1 MPGFRLLF
9 FRYSRE
15 KKLITKKILVLSHKV
30 FLPKKINRKNN
41 SKIIKN
47 KIWKCIEIS
56 ETFAILTNDLTK
68 EFGKII
74 AVNNLNLKIP
84 YGVTYGLLGP
94 NGAGKTTTVRMLNS
108 IITPTSGSAQV
119 VGYNTITQSKQVKIN
134 SGFLPETPGLYQKLT
149 AKEFLEFVGE
159 LYYLPKEV
167 IFSRIDEL
175 IGIFDLEG
183 RENDLLEGYS
193 RGMKQKVCLCAAL
206 IQDPKIIF
214 LDEPTSNLDPAAAR
228 MVKDLI
234 SDLTKKADKTIFICT
249 HLLDA
254 AEELCDLIGIIDNG
268 ILKVEGSPKEIIES
282 SKAEDLEDAYLKI
295 MGETRIEDLL
305 AWREEGPRI
314 SEKVKKEKK
323 KRK

>member
-1 MPGFRLLF
+1 M
-9 FRYSRE
+9 S
-15 KKLITKKILVLSHKV
+15 LIT
-30 FLPKKINRKNN
+30 
-41 SKIIKN
+41 
-47 KIWKCIEIS
+47 
-56 ETFAILTNDLTK
+56 ETYAILTNDLTK
-68 EFGKII
+68 EFGKIV

-119 VGYNTITQSKQVKIN
+119 VGYDIIDQSKQVKIN

-175 IGIFDLEG
+175 LSIFDLKG

-234 SDLTKKADKTIFICT
+234 SDLAKKADKTIFICT

-254 AEELCDLIGIIDNG
+254 AEELCDLIGIISDG
-268 ILKVEGSPKEIIES
+268 VLKVEGSPREIIES
-282 SKAEDLEDAYLKI
+282 AKAGNLEDAYLKI
-295 MGETRIEDLL
+295 MGVSHIEDLL
-305 AWREEGPRI
+305 AWREKVPRRYN
-314 SEKVKKEKK
+314 KDEKK
-323 KRK
+323 KIKKGKKY

>member
-1 MPGFRLLF
+1 MCVKITENFAI
-9 FRYSRE
+9 
-15 KKLITKKILVLSHKV
+15 ITK
-30 FLPKKINRKNN
+30 
-41 SKIIKN
+41 
-47 KIWKCIEIS
+47 
-56 ETFAILTNDLTK
+56 DLTK
-68 EFGKII
+68 NFKNIV
-74 AVNNLNLKIP
+74 AVKDLNIKIP
-84 YGVTYGLLGP
+84 YGVTFGLLGP

-108 IITPTSGSAQV
+108 IISPTSGSAKV
-119 VGYNTITQSKQVKIN
+119 VGYDIITQSQQVKIN

-149 AKEFLEFVGE
+149 AREFLEFVGE

-167 IFSRIDEL
+167 LFSRIEEL
-175 IGIFDLEG
+175 IEIFELKG

-254 AEELCDLIGIIDNG
+254 AEELCDIIGVIDNG
-268 ILKVEGSPKEIIES
+268 ILKIEGRPKDIIKS
-282 SKAEDLEDAYLKI
+282 ADANDLEDAYLKI
-295 MGETRIEDLL
+295 MGATRLEDLL
-305 AWREEGPRI
+305 AWREDFPKPR
-314 SEKVKKEKK
+314 EMDKK
-323 KRK
+323 KKN